1 MKEAK
6 PKRVHTVSFH
16 VYKVLE
22 KAILNYS
29 EKIQNSDFHPPRP
42 RRVLEERKRAC
53 GNLLERSMRKRS
65 EMMEMIYDVI
75 KISATDV
82 YEFVE
87 NLCLR
92 HGNIQK

>member
-29 EKIQNSDFHPPRP
+29 EKIQNSDSPPAP
-42 RRVLEERKRAC
+42 PPCTGGEE
-53 GNLLERSMRKRS
+53 ESMWKFIGKGH
-65 EMMEMIYDVI
+65 EE
-75 KISATDV
+75 T
-82 YEFVE
+82 F
-87 NLCLR
+87 
-92 HGNIQK
+92 